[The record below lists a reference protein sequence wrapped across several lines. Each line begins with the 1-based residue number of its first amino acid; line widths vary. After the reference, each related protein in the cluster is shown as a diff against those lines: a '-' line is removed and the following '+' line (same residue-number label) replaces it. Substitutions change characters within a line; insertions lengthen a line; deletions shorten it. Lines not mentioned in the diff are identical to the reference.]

1 MCLTDANPSS
11 HSPGEGIGGGTL
23 PMYAE
28 MHFTA
33 WCYDT
38 LPLSDVQFM
47 KWEIV
52 NKGTYAWNKCM
63 TGFFMDPDLGDA
75 NDDYSACD
83 TSLNMLIC
91 YNSTNQDGNGN
102 PPSYGANPPAFGFK
116 YLRSAL
122 NRSVDPNKYLGL
134 TSYVSLYQGGAPYCI
149 YNNAYSYE
157 AYRLLA
163 GFKKDSSS
171 VWDPTYSPYRKT
183 KFCFPGD
190 PETNTGWTNTKGYLY
205 GCADSNFTLYNNGN
219 DIRCV
224 IGSGASDFNVNVGET
239 QTIVAAQ
246 MIARGN
252 SYLNSVTKVKDLAAY
267 VQNYYDDNFH
277 EIIPP
282 NPVPLKYSLY
292 QNFPN
297 PFNATTSIYFDVSQ
311 TASVKI
317 VVYDAAGKRIQ
328 TLVDGTHPAGNF
340 HYTFDGSGFPS
351 GVYFY
356 SLYINGDKETKRMI
370 LIK

>member
-1 MCLTDANPSS
+1 
-11 HSPGEGIGGGTL
+11 
-23 PMYAE
+23 
-28 MHFTA
+28 
-33 WCYDT
+33 
-38 LPLSDVQFM
+38 
-47 KWEIV
+47 
-52 NKGTYAWNKCM
+52 
-63 TGFFMDPDLGDA
+63 
-75 NDDYSACD
+75 
-83 TSLNMLIC
+83 
-91 YNSTNQDGNGN
+91 
-102 PPSYGANPPAFGFK
+102 
-116 YLRSAL
+116 
-122 NRSVDPNKYLGL
+122 
-134 TSYVSLYQGGAPYCI
+134 LYQGGAPYCI

-205 GCADSNFTLYNNGN
+205 GCADSNFTLYSNGN
-219 DIRCV
+219 DVRCV
-224 IGSGASDFNVNVGET
+224 IGSGANNFNVNVGET

-246 MIARGN
+246 MIARGS

-277 EIIPP
+277 EI
-282 NPVPLKYSLY
+282 NPVTPIPLKYSLY

-317 VVYDAAGKRIQ
+317 VVYDAAGKKIQ
-328 TLVDGTHPAGNF
+328 TLVDGTYPAGNF